1 VAGPWTPERRA
12 RAAKV
17 MRRVKPWLKSTGPR
31 TAEGKVA
38 CFKNLPAWTDER
50 RAKTAANTREV
61 KPWLKSTGP
70 RTRKAGRSRR

>member
-1 VAGPWTPERRA
+1 
-12 RAAKV
+12 

-50 RAKTAANTREV
+50 RAKTAENTREV